1 MVATRT
7 NVVKNLDEGFLY
19 ITRANANSI
28 VASRSVGQRFSV
40 TGATAIATPLTDAIR
55 GAGYVG
61 SGGAAATVLAYAV
74 ALTAIND
81 ATVVTVGGE
90 TATFAEGAPPGTAI
104 PFSGVIDI
112 QAVPTVTSG
121 VAGDMFAIVEQPPT
135 YSTGR
140 IDYVQSK
147 SDEPAE
153 LNRDIRDKGS
163 LAHRKKNALEMG
175 VLSLTS
181 FYENNQAGVSKYA
194 GQEIIVVLERDDD
207 RGNVISE
214 KEIYYGARINVTP
227 PINESTGDTDSD
239 TTVSINY
246 ELKIIVGE
254 SV

>member
-1 MVATRT
+1 MAVTRT
-7 NVVKNLDEGFLY
+7 TVVKNLDEGFLY
-19 ITRANANSI
+19 ITRANANSV
-28 VASRSVGQRFSV
+28 VASRSVGQRI
-40 TGATAIATPLTDAIR
+40 TAIGATSIATPLTDAVR
-55 GAGYVG
+55 GAGYLG
-61 SGGAAATVLAYAV
+61 SGGAAATVSAFAV
-74 ALTAIND
+74 ALTAVND
-81 ATVVTVGGE
+81 ATVITISSE
-90 TATFAEGAPPGTAI
+90 TATFAQGAPPGTAI
-104 PFSGVIDI
+104 PFTGVIDI
-112 QAVPTVTSG
+112 QALPTITSG
-121 VAGDMFAIVEQPPT
+121 VSGDKFAIVEQPPT
-135 YSTGR
+135 YSSGR

-163 LAHRKKNALEMG
+163 LTHRKKNALEMG

-207 RGNVISE
+207 RGNVITE
-214 KEIYYGARINVTP
+214 REIYYGARINVTP

>member
-7 NVVKNLDEGFLY
+7 NVVKNLDEGFLHMV
-19 ITRANANSI
+19 RANANSI
-28 VASRSVGQRFSV
+28 VASRSVGQRFSA
-40 TGATAIATPLTDAIR
+40 TGAASIGTPLTDAIR
-55 GAGYVG
+55 GAGYAG
-61 SGGAAATVLAYAV
+61 SSGTVLAYAI

-81 ATVVTVGGE
+81 ATVITIGGE
-90 TATFAEGAPPGTAI
+90 TATFAAGDPPGTAI
-104 PFSGVIDI
+104 PFSAAIDI
-112 QAVPTVTSG
+112 QGVPTITSG
-121 VAGDMFAIVEQPPT
+121 VAEDMFAIVEQPPS
-135 YSTGR
+135 YSSGR
-140 IDYVQSK
+140 IDFVQSK
-147 SDEPAE
+147 SNEPAE

-194 GQEIIVVLERDDD
+194 GQEIIVVLEREDN
-207 RGNVISE
+207 RAAVVTE

-239 TTVSINY
+239 ITVSVNY
-246 ELKIIVGE
+246 ELMAIVGE